1 MKIATQNQAFFPT
14 AIMEKFEYIK
24 AMGFD
29 GYEIDGRLLV
39 ENLDEVKAAIKA
51 TGLPVTTA
59 CGGYDGWIGD
69 FIEERR
75 LNGLQQIERILEALA
90 EVGGKGI
97 IVPAAWGMF
106 TFRLPPMTSPRSL
119 DGDRKA
125 VSASLRWLDEVAA
138 RTGTTVYLE
147 PLNRYQDHMINTLA
161 DARRYI
167 EENGLKHVLPDVTGI
182 EVELDGVNFTL
193 LSGEILEWQ
202 RELAFANGELHRNV
216 VWRSPDGKRY
226 RLESRRFVSLDQ
238 LPLVAMQLSITPLDG
253 AAQAVLKTGIDA
265 TQTNS
270 GRQHLDE
277 ISVRVFDQNYMQGVY
292 ETQDRASE
300 VVVSAFCQLSAKSDS
315 CFTAKN
321 RRLSVHHSL
330 TITQGDTVTLE
341 KIVWLTHRSDK
352 ALSQES
358 FARNALADL
367 KVCAA
372 RGYDTLLESSAF
384 AWEAVWRD
392 ARVEVTCAEQ
402 QDQLALDYAVWHL
415 TTMTP
420 AHDERSS
427 IAAKGLTGEGYKG
440 HVFWDTEIFLLP
452 FHLFTRPQIAR
463 SLLRYRWLNLS
474 GAREKAR
481 RNGWP
486 GALFPWES
494 AASGQE
500 ETPEFAAINI
510 RTGVRQKVASAL
522 AEHHIVADIAWAVV
536 AYWQATHDDAFMR
549 NEGLTLLMET
559 ASFWMGRATEIN
571 GRLEILDVI
580 GPDEYTEH
588 VNNNAYTNYLA
599 WHNVACARQFMAMF
613 GREDARFTENA
624 GKFLARLWLP
634 EADADGVIPQDETFM
649 AKPAIDLSRYKA
661 KAGKQTILLDY
672 SRAEVNEMQILKQAD
687 VVMLNYLLP
696 ERFTPQQCAAN
707 LAFYEPRT
715 IHDSSL
721 SKAIHGIVLARC
733 GDTDGAYAFWR
744 DGIAIDLGDDPHSS
758 DDGIHAAATGAIW
771 LGAIQGFAGL
781 HISEGELHLA
791 PKLPAHWQKLAF
803 PLRWRDATM
812 HITCEDDQLTIETTA
827 PVTLT
832 LWGKTLHVSG
842 RKVCARKD
850 FLASVNGTATTE
862 GRHDA

>member
-1 MKIATQNQAFFPT
+1 MLNVSVLTDPGFCPHSLNKYASVMTCGNG
-14 AIMEKFEYIK
+14 Y
-24 AMGFD
+24 MGIRAAHEED
-29 GYEIDGRLLV
+29 YTLQTRGMYLAGLYHRAGRNETTELV
-39 ENLDEVKAAIKA
+39 N
-51 TGLPVTTA
+51 
-59 CGGYDGWIGD
+59 
-69 FIEERR
+69 
-75 LNGLQQIERILEALA
+75 
-90 EVGGKGI
+90 
-97 IVPAAWGMF
+97 
-106 TFRLPPMTSPRSL
+106 
-119 DGDRKA
+119 
-125 VSASLRWLDEVAA
+125 
-138 RTGTTVYLE
+138 
-147 PLNRYQDHMINTLA
+147 
-161 DARRYI
+161 
-167 EENGLKHVLPDVTGI
+167 LPDITGI
-182 EVELDGVNFTL
+182 DVELDGVNFTL

-216 VWRSPDGKRY
+216 VWRSPNGKRY

-238 LPLVAMQLSITPLDG
+238 LPLVAMQLAITPLD
-253 AAQAVLKTGIDA
+253 APAQAVLKTGIDA

-277 ISVRVFDQNYMQGVY
+277 ISVRVFDQHYMQGVY

-300 VVVSAFCQLSAKSDS
+300 IVVSAFCQLSTKSDS

-330 TITQGDTVTLE
+330 TIAESDTVTLE
-341 KIVWLTHRSDK
+341 KIVWVTHRSDK
-352 ALSQES
+352 ALSQET

-372 RGYDTLLESSAF
+372 RGYEALRESSAY
-384 AWEAVWRD
+384 AWKDVWRD
-392 ARVEVTCAEQ
+392 ARVEVTSPEQ

-452 FHLFTRPQIAR
+452 FHLFTRPKIAR

-549 NEGLTLLMET
+549 HEGLTLLMET
-559 ASFWMGRATEIN
+559 ASFWMGRATDVN
-571 GRLEILDVI
+571 GRLEIHDVI

-599 WHNVACARQFMAMF
+599 WHNVACARQFMTMF
-613 GREDARFTENA
+613 GRDDARFTENA
-624 GKFLARLWLP
+624 ETFLARLWLP
-634 EADADGVIPQDETFM
+634 EANAEGVIPQDDTFM
-649 AKPAIDLSRYKA
+649 TKPAIDLSRYKA

-687 VVMLNYLLP
+687 VVMLNYLLL

-733 GDTDGAYAFWR
+733 GDTEGAYAFWR

-771 LGAIQGFAGL
+771 LGAIQGFAGM
-781 HISEGELHLA
+781 HISDGELHLA
-791 PKLPAHWQKLAF
+791 PRLPAHWRKLAF

-812 HITCEDDQLTIETTA
+812 HITFEDDLLTIETTA

-832 LWGKTLHVSG
+832 LWGQTLNVSG
-842 RKVCARKD
+842 RKVCAHQD
-850 FLASVNGTATTE
+850 FLTPVNGTATTE

>member
-1 MKIATQNQAFFPT
+1 MLNVSVLTDPGFCPHSLNKYASVMTCGNG
-14 AIMEKFEYIK
+14 Y
-24 AMGFD
+24 MGIRAAHEED
-29 GYEIDGRLLV
+29 YTLQTRGMYLAGLYHRAGRNETTELV
-39 ENLDEVKAAIKA
+39 N
-51 TGLPVTTA
+51 
-59 CGGYDGWIGD
+59 
-69 FIEERR
+69 
-75 LNGLQQIERILEALA
+75 
-90 EVGGKGI
+90 
-97 IVPAAWGMF
+97 
-106 TFRLPPMTSPRSL
+106 
-119 DGDRKA
+119 
-125 VSASLRWLDEVAA
+125 
-138 RTGTTVYLE
+138 
-147 PLNRYQDHMINTLA
+147 
-161 DARRYI
+161 
-167 EENGLKHVLPDVTGI
+167 LPDITGI
-182 EVELDGVNFTL
+182 DVELDGVNFTL

-216 VWRSPDGKRY
+216 VWRSPNGKRY

-238 LPLVAMQLSITPLDG
+238 LPLVAMQLAITPLD
-253 AAQAVLKTGIDA
+253 APAQAVLKTGIDA

-277 ISVRVFDQNYMQGVY
+277 ISVRVFDQHYMQGVY
-292 ETQDRASE
+292 ETHDRASE
-300 VVVSAFCQLSAKSDS
+300 IVVSAFCQLSTKSDS
-315 CFTAKN
+315 CFAAKN

-330 TITQGDTVTLE
+330 TIAQGDTVTLE
-341 KIVWLTHRSDK
+341 KIVWVTHRSDK
-352 ALSQES
+352 ALSQET

-372 RGYDTLLESSAF
+372 RGYEALRESSAY
-384 AWEAVWRD
+384 AWKDVWRD
-392 ARVEVTCAEQ
+392 ARVEVTSPEQ

-452 FHLFTRPQIAR
+452 FHLFTRPKIAR

-500 ETPEFAAINI
+500 ETPELAAINI

-549 NEGLTLLMET
+549 HEGLTLLMET
-559 ASFWMGRATEIN
+559 ASFWMGRATDVN
-571 GRLEILDVI
+571 GRLEIHDVI

-613 GREDARFTENA
+613 GRDDARFTENA
-624 GKFLARLWLP
+624 ETFLARLWLP
-634 EADADGVIPQDETFM
+634 EANAEGVIPQDDTFM
-649 AKPAIDLSRYKA
+649 TKPAIDLSRYKA
-661 KAGKQTILLDY
+661 RAGKQTILLDY

-733 GDTDGAYAFWR
+733 GDTEGAYAFWR

-771 LGAIQGFAGL
+771 LGAIQGFAGM
-781 HISEGELHLA
+781 HISDGKLHLA
-791 PKLPAHWQKLAF
+791 PKLPAHWRKLAF

-812 HITCEDDQLTIETTA
+812 HITFEDGLLTIETTA

-832 LWGKTLHVSG
+832 LWGQTLNVSG
-842 RKVCARKD
+842 RKVCAHQD
-850 FLASVNGTATTE
+850 FLAPVNGTATTE

>member
-1 MKIATQNQAFFPT
+1 MLIQSVLTDPGFCPHSLNKYAS
-14 AIMEKFEYIK
+14 IM
-24 AMGFD
+24 
-29 GYEIDGRLLV
+29 
-39 ENLDEVKAAIKA
+39 
-51 TGLPVTTA
+51 A
-59 CGGYDGWIGD
+59 CGNGYMGVRATH
-69 FIEERR
+69 EEDYTQQTRGMY
-75 LNGLQQIERILEALA
+75 LAGLYHRAGRNETNEL
-90 EVGGKGI
+90 V
-97 IVPAAWGMF
+97 
-106 TFRLPPMTSPRSL
+106 
-119 DGDRKA
+119 
-125 VSASLRWLDEVAA
+125 
-138 RTGTTVYLE
+138 
-147 PLNRYQDHMINTLA
+147 N
-161 DARRYI
+161 
-167 EENGLKHVLPDVTGI
+167 LPDITGI
-182 EVELDGVNFTL
+182 DIELDGINFTL
-193 LSGEILEWQ
+193 LSGEILDWH
-202 RELAFANGELHRNV
+202 RELAFASGELR
-216 VWRSPDGKRY
+216 RSVLWCSPEGKRY

-238 LPLVAMQLSITPLDG
+238 LPLVAMQLSITPVD
-253 AAQAVLKTGIDA
+253 ADSRVVLKTGIDA

-270 GRQHLDE
+270 GKQHLDE
-277 ISVRVFDQNYMQGVY
+277 ISVRVFDEHYMQGVY
-292 ETQDRASE
+292 ETQDRVSD
-300 VVVSAFCQLSAKSDS
+300 VVISACCRLSKNSDS

-321 RRLSVHHSL
+321 RRVMAHHAL
-330 TITQGDTVTLE
+330 TVDEGDTVTFE
-341 KIVWLTHRSDK
+341 KLVWVTHRSDK
-352 ALSQES
+352 ALSQDS
-358 FARNALADL
+358 FARHSLAEL
-367 KVCAA
+367 KACAE
-372 RGYDTLLESSAF
+372 RGYAALLKRSVS
-384 AWEAVWRD
+384 AWEKVWRD
-392 ARVEVTCAEQ
+392 CRVEVESSEH
-402 QDQLALDYAVWHL
+402 QDQMALDYAVWHL

-420 AHDERSS
+420 AHSERSS
-427 IAAKGLTGEGYKG
+427 IGAKGLTGEGYKG

-559 ASFWMGRATEIN
+559 ASFWMGRATETN
-571 GRLEILDVI
+571 GRLEIHDVI

-599 WHNVACARQFMAMF
+599 WHNVACARQFMSMF
-613 GREDARFTENA
+613 GREDARFTDNA
-624 GKFLARLWLP
+624 ARFLARLWLP
-634 EADADGVIPQDETFM
+634 EANADGVIPQDDTFM
-649 AKPAIDLSRYKA
+649 AKPAIDLTRYKA
-661 KAGKQTILLDY
+661 NAGKQTILLDY

-696 ERFTPQQCAAN
+696 ERFTPEQCAAN

-733 GDTDGAYAFWR
+733 GDTEGAYAFWR

-771 LGAIQGFAGL
+771 SGAIQGFAGL
-781 HISEGELHLA
+781 QIIEGELHLA
-791 PKLPAHWQKLAF
+791 PTLPARWSRLAF
-803 PLRWRDATM
+803 PLRWRDATV
-812 HITCEDDQLTIETTA
+812 HFTCEEGRLTIETTA
-827 PVTLT
+827 PVSLT
-832 LWGKTLHVSG
+832 LWGKTLDITG
-842 RKVCARKD
+842 RKVCAYKD

>member
-1 MKIATQNQAFFPT
+1 M
-14 AIMEKFEYIK
+14 
-24 AMGFD
+24 
-29 GYEIDGRLLV
+29 
-39 ENLDEVKAAIKA
+39 
-51 TGLPVTTA
+51 A
-59 CGGYDGWIGD
+59 CGNGYIG
-69 FIEERR
+69 IRATHEEDYTRQTR
-75 LNGLQQIERILEALA
+75 GMYLAGLYHQAGRNE
-90 EVGGKGI
+90 
-97 IVPAAWGMF
+97 
-106 TFRLPPMTSPRSL
+106 
-119 DGDRKA
+119 
-125 VSASLRWLDEVAA
+125 
-138 RTGTTVYLE
+138 TTEL
-147 PLNRYQDHMINTLA
+147 IN
-161 DARRYI
+161 
-167 EENGLKHVLPDVTGI
+167 LPDITGI
-182 EVELDGVNFTL
+182 DVELDGVNFTL
-193 LSGEILEWQ
+193 LSGDILEWQ
-202 RELAFANGELHRNV
+202 RELAFANGELRRSV

-226 RLESRRFVSLDQ
+226 RLESRRFASLDQ
-238 LPLVAMQLSITPLDG
+238 LPLVAMQISITPLD
-253 AAQAVLKTGIDA
+253 AVSQVVLKTGIDA

-277 ISVRVFDQNYMQGVY
+277 VSVRVFDQHYMQGVY
-292 ETQDRASE
+292 ETQDRTSD
-300 VVVSAFCQLSAKSDS
+300 VVISAFCQLSTKSDS

-330 TITQGDTVTLE
+330 TVAQGDTVTLE
-341 KIVWLTHRSDK
+341 KIVWVTHRSDK
-352 ALSQES
+352 SLSQAS
-358 FARNALADL
+358 FARSALADL

-372 RGYDTLLESSAF
+372 RGYNALLESSSY
-384 AWEAVWRD
+384 AWKDVWLD
-392 ARVEVTCAEQ
+392 ARVEVTSAEH
-402 QDQLALDYAVWHL
+402 QDQIALDYAVWHL

-452 FHLFTRPQIAR
+452 FHLFTRPLVAR

-510 RTGVRQKVASAL
+510 RTGTRQKVASAL

-549 NEGLTLLMET
+549 NEGLTLLVET
-559 ASFWMGRATEIN
+559 ATFWMGRATEIK
-571 GRLEILDVI
+571 GRLEIHDVI

-599 WHNVACARQFMAMF
+599 WHNVASACRFMAMF
-613 GREDARFTENA
+613 GREDAGFTQNA
-624 GKFLARLWLP
+624 KQFLARLWLP
-634 EADADGVIPQDETFM
+634 EPRTDGVIPQDDSFM
-649 AKPAIDLSRYKA
+649 AKPSIDLSRYKA

-696 ERFTPQQCAAN
+696 ERFTPQQCVAN

-721 SKAIHGIVLARC
+721 SKAIHGIVTARC
-733 GDTDGAYAFWR
+733 GDTEGAYAFWR
-744 DGIAIDLGDDPHSS
+744 DGVAIDLGGDPHSS

-771 LGAIQGFAGL
+771 SGVIQGFAGMQ
-781 HISEGELHLA
+781 IVEGELHLA
-791 PKLPAHWQKLAF
+791 PKLPAHWRRLAF
-803 PLRWRDATM
+803 PLRWRNARM
-812 HITCEDDQLTIETTA
+812 HFAFENEVLTIDTSS
-827 PVTLT
+827 PVTFT
-832 LWGKTLHVSG
+832 LWGKT
-842 RKVCARKD
+842 VCISERQALSYQD
-850 FLASVNGTATTE
+850 FLTSVNGTATME
-862 GRHDA
+862 ASHDA

>member
-1 MKIATQNQAFFPT
+1 MLNQSVLTDPGFCPHSLNKYAS
-14 AIMEKFEYIK
+14 IM
-24 AMGFD
+24 
-29 GYEIDGRLLV
+29 
-39 ENLDEVKAAIKA
+39 
-51 TGLPVTTA
+51 A
-59 CGGYDGWIGD
+59 CGNGYMGIRATH
-69 FIEERR
+69 EEDYTQQTRGMY
-75 LNGLQQIERILEALA
+75 LAGLYHRAGRNE
-90 EVGGKGI
+90 
-97 IVPAAWGMF
+97 
-106 TFRLPPMTSPRSL
+106 
-119 DGDRKA
+119 
-125 VSASLRWLDEVAA
+125 
-138 RTGTTVYLE
+138 TTEL
-147 PLNRYQDHMINTLA
+147 IN
-161 DARRYI
+161 
-167 EENGLKHVLPDVTGI
+167 LPDVTGV

-238 LPLVAMQLSITPLDG
+238 LPLVAMRLSITPLDG

-277 ISVRVFDQNYMQGVY
+277 ISVRVFDQHYMQGVY

-300 VVVSAFCQLSAKSDS
+300 VVVSAFCQLSAQSDS

-330 TITQGDTVTLE
+330 TISQGDTVTLE
-341 KIVWLTHRSDK
+341 KFVWLTHRSDK

-372 RGYDTLLESSAF
+372 RGYDALLESSAY

-420 AHDERSS
+420 AHSERSS

-494 AASGQE
+494 AASGEE

-522 AEHHIVADIAWAVV
+522 AEHHIVADIDWAVV

-571 GRLEILDVI
+571 GRLEIHDVI

-588 VNNNAYTNYLA
+588 VNNNA
-599 WHNVACARQFMAMF
+599 
-613 GREDARFTENA
+613 
-624 GKFLARLWLP
+624 
-634 EADADGVIPQDETFM
+634 
-649 AKPAIDLSRYKA
+649 
-661 KAGKQTILLDY
+661 
-672 SRAEVNEMQILKQAD
+672 
-687 VVMLNYLLP
+687 
-696 ERFTPQQCAAN
+696 
-707 LAFYEPRT
+707 
-715 IHDSSL
+715 
-721 SKAIHGIVLARC
+721 
-733 GDTDGAYAFWR
+733 
-744 DGIAIDLGDDPHSS
+744 
-758 DDGIHAAATGAIW
+758 
-771 LGAIQGFAGL
+771 
-781 HISEGELHLA
+781 
-791 PKLPAHWQKLAF
+791 
-803 PLRWRDATM
+803 
-812 HITCEDDQLTIETTA
+812 
-827 PVTLT
+827 
-832 LWGKTLHVSG
+832 
-842 RKVCARKD
+842 
-850 FLASVNGTATTE
+850 
-862 GRHDA
+862 

>member
-75 LNGLQQIERILEALA
+75 LNGLQQIESILEALA

-634 EADADGVIPQDETFM
+634 EADADGVIPQDDTFM

>member
-1 MKIATQNQAFFPT
+1 MLNVSVLTDPGFCPHSLNKYASVMTCGNG
-14 AIMEKFEYIK
+14 Y
-24 AMGFD
+24 MGIRAAHEED
-29 GYEIDGRLLV
+29 YTLQTRGMYLAGLYHRAGRNETTELV
-39 ENLDEVKAAIKA
+39 N
-51 TGLPVTTA
+51 
-59 CGGYDGWIGD
+59 
-69 FIEERR
+69 
-75 LNGLQQIERILEALA
+75 
-90 EVGGKGI
+90 
-97 IVPAAWGMF
+97 
-106 TFRLPPMTSPRSL
+106 
-119 DGDRKA
+119 
-125 VSASLRWLDEVAA
+125 
-138 RTGTTVYLE
+138 
-147 PLNRYQDHMINTLA
+147 
-161 DARRYI
+161 
-167 EENGLKHVLPDVTGI
+167 LPDITGI
-182 EVELDGVNFTL
+182 DVELDGANFTL

-216 VWRSPDGKRY
+216 VWRSPNGKRY
-226 RLESRRFVSLDQ
+226 RLESRRFVSLNQ
-238 LPLVAMQLSITPLDG
+238 LPLVAIQLAITPLD
-253 AAQAVLKTGIDA
+253 ASAQAVLKTGIDA

-277 ISVRVFDQNYMQGVY
+277 LSVRVFDQHYMQGVY

-300 VVVSAFCQLSAKSDS
+300 IVISAFCQLSTKSDS

-330 TITQGDTVTLE
+330 TIAQGDTVTLE
-341 KIVWLTHRSDK
+341 KIVWVTHRSDK
-352 ALSQES
+352 ALSQET

-372 RGYDTLLESSAF
+372 RGYEALRESSAY
-384 AWEAVWRD
+384 AWKDVWRD
-392 ARVEVTCAEQ
+392 ARVEVASTEQ

-452 FHLFTRPQIAR
+452 FHLFTRPKIAR
-463 SLLRYRWLNLS
+463 NLLRYRWLNLS

-522 AEHHIVADIAWAVV
+522 AEHHIVADIGWAVV
-536 AYWQATHDDAFMR
+536 AYWHATHDDAFMR
-549 NEGLTLLMET
+549 HEGLTLLMET
-559 ASFWMGRATEIN
+559 ASFWMGRATEVN

-613 GREDARFTENA
+613 GRDDARFTENA
-624 GKFLARLWLP
+624 ETFLARLWLP
-634 EADADGVIPQDETFM
+634 EADAEGVIPQDDTFM
-649 AKPAIDLSRYKA
+649 TKPAIDLSRYKA

-733 GDTDGAYAFWR
+733 GDTEGAYAFWR

-771 LGAIQGFAGL
+771 LGAIQGFAGM
-781 HISEGELHLA
+781 HISDGELHLA
-791 PKLPAHWQKLAF
+791 PKLPAHWRKLAF

-812 HITCEDDQLTIETTA
+812 HITFEDDLLTIETTA

-832 LWGKTLHVSG
+832 LWGQTLNVSG
-842 RKVCARKD
+842 RKVCAHQD
-850 FLASVNGTATTE
+850 FPAPVNGTATTE

>member
-1 MKIATQNQAFFPT
+1 MLNVSVLTDPGFCPHSLNKYASVMTCGNG
-14 AIMEKFEYIK
+14 Y
-24 AMGFD
+24 MGIRAAHEED
-29 GYEIDGRLLV
+29 YTLQTRGMYLAGLYHRAGRNETTELV
-39 ENLDEVKAAIKA
+39 N
-51 TGLPVTTA
+51 
-59 CGGYDGWIGD
+59 
-69 FIEERR
+69 
-75 LNGLQQIERILEALA
+75 
-90 EVGGKGI
+90 
-97 IVPAAWGMF
+97 
-106 TFRLPPMTSPRSL
+106 
-119 DGDRKA
+119 
-125 VSASLRWLDEVAA
+125 
-138 RTGTTVYLE
+138 
-147 PLNRYQDHMINTLA
+147 
-161 DARRYI
+161 
-167 EENGLKHVLPDVTGI
+167 LPDITGI
-182 EVELDGVNFTL
+182 DVELDGVNFTL

-216 VWRSPDGKRY
+216 VWRSPNGKRY

-238 LPLVAMQLSITPLDG
+238 LPLVAMQLAITPHD
-253 AAQAVLKTGIDA
+253 APAQAVLKTGIDA

-277 ISVRVFDQNYMQGVY
+277 ISVRIFDQHYMQGVY

-300 VVVSAFCQLSAKSDS
+300 VVVSAYCQLSTKSDS

-330 TITQGDTVTLE
+330 TIARGDTVTLE
-341 KIVWLTHRSDK
+341 KIVWVAHRSEK

-372 RGYDTLLESSAF
+372 RGYEALLESSAY
-384 AWEAVWRD
+384 AWKDVWRD
-392 ARVEVTCAEQ
+392 ARVEVTSTEQ
-402 QDQLALDYAVWHL
+402 QDQQALDYAVWHL

-463 SLLRYRWLNLS
+463 SLLRYRWLNLA

-571 GRLEILDVI
+571 GRLEIHDVI

-634 EADADGVIPQDETFM
+634 EADADGVIPQDDTFM

-733 GDTDGAYAFWR
+733 GDTEGAYAFWR
-744 DGIAIDLGDDPHSS
+744 DGIAIDLGDDQHSS

-781 HISEGELHLA
+781 HISEGELHLS
-791 PKLPAHWQKLAF
+791 PKLPVHWQKLAF

-812 HITCEDDQLTIETTA
+812 HITCENDQLTIETTA

-842 RKVCARKD
+842 RKVCAHKD
-850 FLASVNGTATTE
+850 FLAPVNGTATTE